1 MRPGDIVVRTYGEH
15 PRPKGFV
22 IREEPLYASPIGP
35 RYWRVRW
42 FGRARKEEVEEAR
55 WLEVYS
61 EAR

>member
-1 MRPGDIVVRTYGEH
+1 MRAGDIVVRTYGEH
-15 PRPKGFV
+15 PRPKGFLLKL
-22 IREEPLYASPIGP
+22 EPFYSSPIGP

>member
-1 MRPGDIVVRTYGEH
+1 MKAGDIVVRTYGEH

-22 IREEPLYASPIGP
+22 IREEPLYASPNGP

-42 FGRARKEEVEEAR
+42 FGRARKEEVEEETG
-55 WLEVYS
+55 LEVYS